1 MDKRKEELAKVIDS
15 HRDEILKAGQNILE
29 HPELGFKE
37 IYTKEMTE
45 SWFDR
50 YGIPYTAGH
59 GVTGVKGRIKGG
71 ESRVNICLMG
81 EMDAVKCISHP
92 NADLSTGAAHAC
104 GHHIQMANLLGAAL
118 AFGETGIMK
127 ELSGDLT
134 LLAVPAEEF
143 IELDYRR
150 ELIKKGTL
158 AFPSGK
164 QQMIYE
170 GVFDD
175 VDLAMM
181 LHSQAGEEEEQ
192 LFLEGSSLGFMTK
205 NITFTGRE
213 AHASTPFDGV
223 NALNAAMVALM
234 AIHANRDTFREKDR
248 VRVHPIITNGGDIV
262 NTVPG
267 RVTIETYVRAANA
280 KAIVNTAKIVDNCVN
295 AGALSLGAKASIHN
309 QSGYLPL
316 VQDHGLTKVLE
327 DNARLLMPEA
337 AILRGVDMVGSTD
350 AGDLSCLIPCIQPTL
365 GGFQGT
371 IHGNDFYSCKP
382 EFNVVTAT
390 KLLCFTIVDL
400 LCDQAKTA
408 ERIKKQFEARFTKE
422 EYLQYLTHSF

>member
-1 MDKRKEELAKVIDS
+1 MDKRKDELAKIIDS

-37 IYTKEMTE
+37 IHTKEMTE

-59 GVTGVKGRIKGG
+59 GVTGVKGCIKGG
-71 ESRVNICLMG
+71 ESRINICLMG

-92 NADLSTGAAHAC
+92 NADLSTGAAHA
-104 GHHIQMANLLGAAL
+104 
-118 AFGETGIMK
+118 
-127 ELSGDLT
+127 
-134 LLAVPAEEF
+134 
-143 IELDYRR
+143 
-150 ELIKKGTL
+150 
-158 AFPSGK
+158 
-164 QQMIYE
+164 
-170 GVFDD
+170 
-175 VDLAMM
+175 
-181 LHSQAGEEEEQ
+181 
-192 LFLEGSSLGFMTK
+192 
-205 NITFTGRE
+205 
-213 AHASTPFDGV
+213 STPFDGV
-223 NALNAAMVALM
+223 NALNAAMVTLM

-400 LCDQAKTA
+400 LCDQAKAA
-408 ERIKKQFEARFTKE
+408 ERIKKQFEARFTKD